1 MSKYR
6 IKVCKVVFNSVS
18 HDARVLKEAMSIAEL
33 GHDTTIV
40 GIQDANNSRPIEKY
54 ENTMIRRS
62 AWKSQALKPINW
74 IYILIAISIVLVST
88 LTFLIF
94 QNVLDN
100 YKILM
105 NGFIEYVT
113 LSNILLIGIIAYT
126 FKLLLAKYRIYKR
139 RQKVYKAISSQEKN
153 ETMKFVNEEC
163 TISHQIKINETTP
176 TKVNKNEKS
185 KINFIQKNYPRLI
198 MAGYKKLFDQKSL
211 KTWKTIFA
219 REKSI
224 YNILCEEKPDI
235 IHAHDVSA
243 LPVCA
248 KYKRE
253 FGCKLVFDAHEM
265 YDHLAQSEADM
276 SIINKKVML
285 KYSSDVDLFVTI
297 NESISNYYKEH
308 YPKFPKA
315 VIVKNATVYAE
326 DVKYD
331 GRLHKVAGIPITRK
345 ILLYQGGF
353 ASKRGLIPLLM
364 SAEYL
369 NDDWTLVFM
378 GWGNLRNDMKRV
390 ANALIQKN
398 PKIAEKIKFVP
409 KVRQKELPYWTNGAT
424 LGVIPYENTSLN
436 HWFCTPNKLWEYPNA
451 GVPIIASPFP
461 EMEKVI
467 AGNEIGWFLPDPLVP
482 EEIAQVINDIDYEDL
497 RNARKHCREFIA
509 QDNWSIYA
517 KRLQEKYGE
526 LL

>member
-1 MSKYR
+1 M
-6 IKVCKVVFNSVS
+6 KVCKVVFNSVS
-18 HDARVLKEAMSIAEL
+18 HDARVLKEAASIAEL
-33 GHDTTIV
+33 GHDTTII
-40 GIQDANNSRPIEKY
+40 GIQDANNSRPIEQY
-54 ENTMIRRS
+54 ENIIIRRS
-62 AWKSQALKPINW
+62 AWKSRALKPISW
-74 IYILIAISIVLVST
+74 IYILIAIFIIVVAIS
-88 LTFLIF
+88 TFLIF

-100 YKILM
+100 YKELVSS
-105 NGFIEYVT
+105 FLEYIT
-113 LSNILLIGIIAYT
+113 LSDALLIVIMVYA
-126 FKLLLAKYRIYKR
+126 FKLLTAKFKIYKR
-139 RQKVYKAISSQEKN
+139 RRKVYKAIGTQEKN
-153 ETMKFVNEEC
+153 EILKFVNEGGVVSNLRKSRN
-163 TISHQIKINETTP
+163 TNLIKVD
-176 TKVNKNEKS
+176 KKSEK
-185 KINFIQKNYPRLI
+185 NFIQGYYPRPI
-198 MAGYKKLFDQKSL
+198 MAGFKKLFDQKSL

-297 NESISNYYKEH
+297 NESIGNYYKEH

-398 PKIAEKIKFVP
+398 PKILEKIKFVP
-409 KVRQKELPYWTNGAT
+409 KVKQKELPYWTNGAT